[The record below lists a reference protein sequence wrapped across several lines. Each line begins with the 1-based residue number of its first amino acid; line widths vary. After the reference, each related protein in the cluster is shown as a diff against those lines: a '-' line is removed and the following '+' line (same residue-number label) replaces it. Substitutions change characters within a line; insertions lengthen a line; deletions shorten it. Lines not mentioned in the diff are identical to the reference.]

1 MKKKGYNMSFK
12 ARKVAIVGTGPVG
25 ASCAFALINQCMCE
39 EILMIDLN
47 ESKSKGE
54 TLDLSHAIEYMPL
67 RTKVK
72 VGTYEECKDVDVV
85 VITASAPPKPNQTRL
100 DTLGTSSKICTS
112 IVEPIMKSGFDGFFI
127 LVSNPVDVISYHT
140 WKLSGLPKNKVIGT
154 GTSLD
159 TARLKTLISAELEGI
174 DTKSI
179 QAFAMGEHGDSQ
191 MVPWSKV
198 TIAGESLLNLM
209 KKNSSLAKLDL
220 DKLVWKTTRLGWDIY
235 ETKGTTYYGIAASVV
250 GIIKSIF
257 HDEKKVIPVSA
268 LLDGEYGEK
277 DVYAGVPAIIGKNG
291 VEKVIELELIDEEKD
306 KFKKSLDI
314 LKNCIKSIGY

>member
-1 MKKKGYNMSFK
+1 MSFK
-12 ARKVAIVGTGPVG
+12 ARKIAIVGTGPVG

-47 ESKSKGE
+47 KTIVKGE

-67 RTKVK
+67 RTKIK
-72 VGTYEECKDVDVV
+72 VGTYEECKDVDIVI
-85 VITASAPPKPNQTRL
+85 ITASAPPKPNQTRL
-100 DTLGTSSKICTS
+100 DTLGVSSKICTS
-112 IVEPIMKSGFDGFFI
+112 IVKSIMNYGFNGFFI
-127 LVSNPVDVISYHT
+127 LVSNPVDIISYHT

-159 TARLKTLISAELEGI
+159 TARLKMLISAELGGI

-191 MVPWSKV
+191 IVPWSKV
-198 TIAGESLLNLM
+198 TIGGESLFNLM
-209 KKNSSLAKLDL
+209 KKNSSLSKLDL
-220 DKLVWKTTRLGWDIY
+220 NKLVWKTTRLGWDIY
-235 ETKGTTYYGIAASVV
+235 ETKGTTYYGISSAVV

-257 HDEKKVIPVSA
+257 HDEKKIIPVSA

-277 DVYAGVPAIIGKNG
+277 DIYAGVPAIIGKNG
-291 VEKVIELELIDEEKD
+291 VEKVIELELTDKEKI

-314 LKNCIKSIGY
+314 IKKSMSSIGY